1 MTLPIYELKISEN
14 LTDEAQVDYIALVDA
29 PAIKKDFLAF
39 NEQLN
44 IYGFTPKYFYLCP
57 MATKLFQHLVDMNV
71 GINEQ
76 GMLRSAGQIA
86 DNILGIEYYAIENKI
101 VSIEDYNEAV
111 LLLDDFVDLMAEID
125 KLIGMNH
132 DVSFMQNH
140 INTIKSFLPKGLEF
154 AETYNDYPEQAKE
167 NAKIALRWAEE
178 NGWGDCGTEVGKIR
192 ANQLAKGENISR
204 DTIARMSSFER
215 QRQNSNKELGDGCGR
230 LMWLAWGGDAGVEWA
245 TRKLAQ
251 IDKTKLSFSIIS
263 EEKRIISGALMLAD
277 ELIYRNNEKMGEH
290 YVKFSADTIKAIAIK
305 FAKKKY
311 QNNVNLMHDPEQKVK
326 GVTMFE
332 SWLVDTERGI
342 MPMKGFEGVAN
353 GSWFGSFY
361 VENEKVWQSIKKGDY
376 KGFSV
381 EGLFDY
387 VEPISAEENALKK
400 IEELLN
406 SIIED

>member
-39 NEQLN
+39 NEQLS

-111 LLLDDFVDLMAEID
+111 LLLDDFIDLMAEID
-125 KLIGMNH
+125 KLIGMNN

-140 INTIKSFLPKGLEF
+140 INTIKSFLPKELEF

-167 NAKIALRWAEE
+167 NAKIALRWAEQ
-178 NGWGDCGTEVGKIR
+178 NGWGECGTPVGKIR
-192 ANQLAKGENISR
+192 ANQLAKGEPISR

-215 QRQNSNKELGDGCGR
+215 QRQNSQRELGDGCGR

-311 QNNVNLMHDPEQKVK
+311 QNNVNLMHDPSQKVK

-332 SWLVDTERGI
+332 SWLVDKERGI

-400 IEELLN
+400 IGELLN